1 MHANFHAL
9 CSMPA
14 VFTKMALDQLL
25 MAPLFLVVFFFATK
39 TLEGLPHKLPGLQ
52 SPSHL
57 KVPLS
62 ACMQVGCFSGSAA
75 LADEYKGCTCPL
87 TLPCAACLE
96 DSTCL

>member
-1 MHANFHAL
+1 MCIADFNSI

-52 SPSHL
+52 HPT
-57 KVPLS
+57 P
-62 ACMQVGCFSGSAA
+62 QRSG
-75 LADEYKGCTCPL
+75 L
-87 TLPCAACLE
+87 
-96 DSTCL
+96 

>member
-1 MHANFHAL
+1 M

-57 KVPLS
+57 KSPSVS
-62 ACMQVGCFSGSAA
+62 VHASGVFLWIGSS
-75 LADEYKGCTCPL
+75 C
-87 TLPCAACLE
+87 
-96 DSTCL
+96 